1 MSGWLIA
8 AIIVGVFVLIGMI
21 PVGVDVQYLDDEAK
35 VLLKIGPARVQVLP
49 AKPKKQRARKPK
61 KKAAGKAAEKTAQA
75 APSQQADA
83 AGAQKEA
90 SQIAA
95 KKKFAM
101 PKLTL
106 SDILALVDL
115 ACDTLGDLRR
125 KIRVEE
131 LMLHVTL
138 DGSDPAKAAMLY
150 GRSWAVL
157 GAMTPQLERLF
168 VIKKRDI
175 QPVLDYNEKEMKV
188 QARLVLTITIGRTLA
203 LGLRAGARFL
213 KLWIEKKKAVQTNE
227 SSSV

>member
-21 PVGVDVQYLDDEAK
+21 PVGVDAQYLDDEAK
-35 VLLKIGPARVQVLP
+35 VLLKIGPVRVQVLP

-61 KKAAGKAAEKTAQA
+61 WKAAGKAAEKTAQA
-75 APSQQADA
+75 A
-83 AGAQKEA
+83 QKEA
-90 SQIAA
+90 SQPAA

-101 PKLTL
+101 PKLSL

-138 DGSDPAKAAMLY
+138 DGSDPAKAAVLY

>member
-21 PVGVDVQYLDDEAK
+21 PVGVDAQYLDDEAK
-35 VLLKIGPARVQVLP
+35 VLLKIGPVRVQVLP

-61 KKAAGKAAEKTAQA
+61 RKAAGKAAEKTAQA
-75 APSQQADA
+75 A
-83 AGAQKEA
+83 QKEA
-90 SQIAA
+90 SQPAA

-101 PKLTL
+101 PKLSL

-115 ACDTLGDLRR
+115 ACDTLGNLRR

-138 DGSDPAKAAMLY
+138 DGSDPAKAAVLY

-175 QPVLDYNEKEMKV
+175 QPVLDYNEKEMKID
-188 QARLVLTITIGRTLA
+188 AHLALTITIGRTVSLA
-203 LGLRAGARFL
+203 ARAGVRFL
-213 KLWIEKKKAVQTNE
+213 KLWLNKKKAVQTT
-227 SSSV
+227 